1 METNKIESLEDR
13 QILFA
18 VLAIEEGA
26 KKLGITPSEMC
37 ERIEKQDLL
46 RSRLIAHYD
55 LLHTQSLSYVGDDI
69 VETLLNYEKRMIIN
83 E

>member
-37 ERIEKQDLL
+37 ELIEKQDLL
-46 RSRLIAHYD
+46 RSRLIANYD

-69 VETLLNYEKRMIIN
+69 VETLLNYEKRM
-83 E
+83 

>member
-1 METNKIESLEDR
+1 METKKIELLEDR

-18 VLAIEEGA
+18 VIAIEEGA
-26 KKLGITPSEMC
+26 KKLGISPSEMC

-55 LLHTQSLSYVGDDI
+55 LLHTQSQKYVGDDI
-69 VETLLNYEKRMIIN
+69 AETLLNYEKITSDN

>member
-46 RSRLIAHYD
+46 RSRLIANYD

-69 VETLLNYEKRMIIN
+69 VETLLNYEKRM
-83 E
+83 